1 MTDMLASDLIA
12 SDPDLPAAKTA
23 QVIPK
28 PSEAFILQECKQLRD
43 EIWTRVQDQR
53 ATERYILIA
62 FALIYSF
69 LLFHEKPASEE
80 TKIIIMSAWYVPP
93 LLAFLALAR
102 WCENVHCIQ
111 LIAHYTEKQE
121 GKILGRKGG
130 WESYLH
136 RMNKGQVSVLASR
149 HYVAFW
155 LLLIFCTMTIAT
167 YQLCLYL
174 TGWRHPAAFAVA
186 VGVVATIVALA
197 VMAHPV
203 RRLVSHLQQ
212 ARSDQHLRP

>member
-1 MTDMLASDLIA
+1 MIDVLDSDVIA
-12 SDPDLPAAKTA
+12 SHPELTADKTA
-23 QVIPK
+23 HVITK
-28 PSEAFILQECKQLRD
+28 PSEAFIFQECKQLRD

-62 FALIYSF
+62 FALTYSF

-80 TKIIIMSAWYVPP
+80 TSVIIMSAWYVPP

-102 WCENVHCIQ
+102 WCENVHCIH

-121 GKILGRKGG
+121 GQILGREGG
-130 WESYLH
+130 WESYLT
-136 RMNKGQVSVLASR
+136 RMNKGHGSVLVSG

-155 LLLIFCTMTIAT
+155 LFLIFCTMTIAT
-167 YQLCLYL
+167 YELCLYL

-186 VGVVATIVALA
+186 IGLIATMVAL
-197 VMAHPV
+197 VLMAHPV
-203 RRLVSHLQQ
+203 RRLVS
-212 ARSDQHLRP
+212 RLRHGR

>member
-1 MTDMLASDLIA
+1 MTDVLDPDVIA
-12 SDPDLPAAKTA
+12 SHPELPAA
-23 QVIPK
+23 K

-80 TKIIIMSAWYVPP
+80 TRVIIMSAWYVPP

-102 WCENVHCIQ
+102 WCENVHCIH
-111 LIAHYTEKQE
+111 LIAHYTEKHE
-121 GKILGRKGG
+121 GQILGREGG
-130 WESYLH
+130 WESYLN
-136 RMNKGQVSVLASR
+136 RMNKGQLSVLVSG

-155 LLLIFCTMTIAT
+155 LFLIFCTMTIAT

-174 TGWRHPAAFAVA
+174 TWWRHPAAFAVA
-186 VGVVATIVALA
+186 IGLFATMVALA

-203 RRLVSHLQQ
+203 RRLVSHLRQG
-212 ARSDQHLRP
+212 RSDQHLLP